1 MKNILFIIPN
11 LATGGTN
18 SSLEALYSS
27 LKDKCEIRVF
37 AMSHH
42 PRNHHYSFD
51 EVLLPQNRKLSLVFS
66 NYSDQKGLMKLFAL
80 WYKIIRSLYKALG
93 KDYLRVYG
101 RKVVEKLEKNNH
113 YDFVVAFQEGPA
125 TVFTSSFSNRNKIAW
140 IHCNYDKYLP
150 KGQSEE
156 AIYNTYQKVVCVSK
170 YTASVFANRYP
181 ALAERTL
188 AIHNLIDADRVKKLA
203 EEPIEDKR
211 FIKKETTLLSLGRF
225 SSVKRF
231 REIPAI
237 AAELK
242 KRSMEFIW
250 YVLGPG
256 EGTEEAVTFINNVK
270 KHKVDDCV
278 KWLGGKSN
286 PYPYFK
292 ASTIYVCVS
301 ETEACPM
308 VFKEAQVFGLP
319 IVTTAFPSS
328 YEFVKKGGGII
339 TPIERIADAI
349 VAMVNQIKSGMFYS
363 HVDDTDDQIVKQ
375 LVELFDA

>member
-1 MKNILFIIPN
+1 MKKILFIIPN

-18 SSLEALYSS
+18 SSLEALYSK
-27 LKDKCEIRVF
+27 LKDSCEISVF

-42 PRNHHYSFD
+42 PRSHCYLFD
-51 EVLLPQNRKLSLVFS
+51 KVLLPQNRKLSLIFS
-66 NYSDQKGLMKLFAL
+66 NYSDQKGLLKLFAF
-80 WYKIIRSLYKALG
+80 WYKIVRSMYKVMG
-93 KDYLRVYG
+93 KDYLLVFG
-101 RKVVEKLEKNNH
+101 RKVVEKLEKKDH
-113 YDFVVAFQEGPA
+113 YDSVVAFQEGPA
-125 TVFTSSFSNRNKIAW
+125 TAFTSFFNNVNKIAW
-140 IHCNYDKYLP
+140 IHCDYDKYLT

-156 AIYNTYQKVVCVSK
+156 IIYNTYQKVVCVSK

-188 AIHNLIDADRVKKLA
+188 AIHNLIDVDRVKRLA
-203 EEPIEDKR
+203 EESIEDKR
-211 FIKKETTLLSLGRF
+211 FITNEVTLLSLGRF

-242 KRSMEFIW
+242 IQKVAFSW
-250 YVLGPG
+250 YVVGPG
-256 EGTEEAVTFINNVK
+256 EGTVEAEAFICNMK
-270 KHKVDDCV
+270 KYEVDDCV
-278 KWLGGKSN
+278 KWLGGKTN

-319 IVTTAFPSS
+319 IITTDFPSS
-328 YEFVKKGGGII
+328 YEFVKEGEGII
-339 TPIERIADAI
+339 APFEKIADSI
-349 VAMVNQIKSGMFYS
+349 IAMVNHIKSGICVSCVENSDKLVFN
-363 HVDDTDDQIVKQ
+363 Q
-375 LVELFDA
+375 LITLFDA